1 MPIVHS
7 IPFLHFSGDHLRS
20 TMQWGSLGVQFGDHL
35 RSGDHHYSFHRHLR
49 SLNERV
55 ANQSSPKNSNLVSS
69 TRRLFLS
76 RWTHATTPNIWV
88 TWCALFHETCPEVE
102 ILKSFL
108 NGALTRG
115 RFYRGK
121 ANIHWWWVEFNL
133 YFVGWFEHKP
143 GSLFSWVAGCGF
155 SSDGMFLC
163 KMNIKICL
171 EDLLSFCCS
180 GIV

>member
-7 IPFLHFSGDHLRS
+7 IPPFFRGSFAVDNAMGI
-20 TMQWGSLGVQFGDHL
+20 TWGPIWGSFEVWGSSLLVPQTFAQSKWTSSQSEFPRKTATSFPVRGASFCHGKHTPPHRTSEWLGARCSVKL
-35 RSGDHHYSFHRHLR
+35 
-49 SLNERV
+49 
-55 ANQSSPKNSNLVSS
+55 
-69 TRRLFLS
+69 
-76 RWTHATTPNIWV
+76 
-88 TWCALFHETCPEVE
+88 ALLE

-115 RFYRGK
+115 RFYLGK

-133 YFVGWFEHKP
+133 YFVVWFEHKP

-180 GIV
+180 EIV